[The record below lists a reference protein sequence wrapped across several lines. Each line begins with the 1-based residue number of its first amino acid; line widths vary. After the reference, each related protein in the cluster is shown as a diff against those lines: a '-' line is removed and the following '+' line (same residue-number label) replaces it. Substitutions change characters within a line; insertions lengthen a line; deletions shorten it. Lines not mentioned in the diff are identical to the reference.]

1 MQESCTT
8 GPAYNFPER
17 GGGVEITY
25 TNIVL
30 MDSEEIPFQKLPE
43 EKRAWIGNYLRRLPL
58 QTLGDVAERT
68 TA

>member
-1 MQESCTT
+1 M
-8 GPAYNFPER
+8 
-17 GGGVEITY
+17 EITY